1 MQRSQ
6 LMFGGISMDD
16 RLGQIITD
24 IIEAADATL
33 EEEQNQVVIGSLMTY
48 AEVLTIIQEQLSDDE
63 RKQFNLD
70 FDIEK
75 KYL

>member
-1 MQRSQ
+1 
-6 LMFGGISMDD
+6 MDD